1 MAIKGKSKAR
11 ARRVTTNAPK
21 PVTVVPKKPF
31 LARRWV
37 RWTAL
42 GLLLLVV
49 GSILYLTWKNQRDE
63 DELAAKREALTT
75 FQNTLEA
82 PVAAVRQN
90 MATGVVLFSDMRAAL
105 EQFKEQTVDPSTVI
119 QDATGWED
127 EAAEALEEL
136 EAIVPSR
143 EVRTKGVPI
152 SMIDAHSYMSAAVAD
167 YREAAATLKA
177 AAQSE
182 STELRAGLLV
192 IAERLMDAADD
203 LVADAYAKINN
214 ERHLLGIEQ
223 SPIA

>member
-1 MAIKGKSKAR
+1 
-11 ARRVTTNAPK
+11 VTTNAPK

-37 RWTAL
+37 RLTAL

-49 GSILYLTWKNQRDE
+49 GWILYLTWKNQRDQ

-90 MATGVVLFSDMRAAL
+90 MATGVVLFSDMRSAII
-105 EQFKEQTVDPSTVI
+105 QFKDQQVDPSTVI
-119 QDATGWED
+119 QEATRWEE
-127 EAAEALEEL
+127 EAVEALEEL
-136 EAIVPSR
+136 KAIVPSK
-143 EVRTKGVPI
+143 EVREEGVPI
-152 SMIDAHSYMSAAVAD
+152 SMIDAHTYLVAAVAD

-177 AAQSE
+177 AAESE
-182 STELRAGLLV
+182 STGQRAALLLV
-192 IAERLMDAADD
+192 AERLMDAADD
-203 LVADAYAKINN
+203 LVANTYNKINN
-214 ERHLLGIEQ
+214 ERFLLGIEQ